1 MVINGHKSGAH
12 TDCQMAALVGHA
24 LVEVCT
30 VSVLLVV
37 LWINEVGT
45 GTNELAW

>member
-12 TDCQMAALVGHA
+12 TDRQMAALVGCA
-24 LVEVCT
+24 LLEVCN

-37 LWINEVGT
+37 HWINEVGT
-45 GTNELAW
+45 GTN